1 MISPLSLSR
10 ALFWRKIWEL
20 RGKHEDV
27 VAARGGTGTSHE
39 ELEAAIQYAAT
50 RLDLGPEDTLLDIGC
65 SVGFIVEKFA
75 DIVRHVTAVDSSTTA
90 VSQARER
97 LRDRKNVD
105 VLLADAAHVPM
116 PPRSCSKILC
126 FSVVH
131 YFPSKAYWK
140 DFLTEVK
147 RLLAPGGVAF
157 VGDIPQKGKLDFD
170 VLSRYRFPE
179 RLYMVPIT
187 IGADL
192 VVHKRYTPA
201 EVMKTAAEAGLV
213 ARIVQQPKS
222 LPFWDSRFDVLLSH
236 E

>member
-1 MISPLSLSR
+1 MISPLSLTR
-10 ALFWRKIWEL
+10 TFFWKVIWGI
-20 RGKHEDV
+20 RGRHEDV
-27 VAARGGTGTSHE
+27 VAARGGIGTSRE
-39 ELEAAIQYAAT
+39 ELDITIQYAAT
-50 RLDLGPEDTLLDIGC
+50 RLDLGSEDTLLDIGC
-65 SVGFIVEKFA
+65 SVGFIIEKFA
-75 DIVRHVTAVDSSTTA
+75 AIVGHVIAVDSSTTA
-90 VSQARER
+90 VAQAREL
-97 LRDRKNVD
+97 LRDRKNVE

-147 RLLAPGGVAF
+147 RLLAPGGMAL

-170 VLSRYRFPE
+170 VASRYSFLK

-187 IGADL
+187 IGVDRL
-192 VVHKRYTPA
+192 IHQRYTPA
-201 EVMKTAAEAGLV
+201 EVIQTAAEAGLV